1 MAKRTYNRGNIMKI
15 LMQAAIDD
23 PLGAEWRA
31 WDLMVEA
38 NKIIEFMQNDS
49 EPIYIVFR
57 YDGCDAGSR
66 DYVQDRCKVLG
77 KPILI
82 LRLSH
87 ENHLVLSEITIENL
101 HHFYE

>member
-1 MAKRTYNRGNIMKI
+1 MAKRTYNRISIMKM

-31 WDLMVEA
+31 WDLMIEA

-49 EPIYIVFR
+49 EPIYIAFR
-57 YDGCDAGSR
+57 YDGCDAGDR
-66 DYVQDRCKVLG
+66 DYVQGRCKALG

-87 ENHLVLSEITIENL
+87 ENHSILSDITIENL

>member
-1 MAKRTYNRGNIMKI
+1 MAKRTYNRISIMKM

-31 WDLMVEA
+31 WDLMIEA

-49 EPIYIVFR
+49 DPIYIAFR
-57 YDGCDAGSR
+57 YDGCDAGDR
-66 DYVQDRCKVLG
+66 DYVQGRCKALG

-87 ENHLVLSEITIENL
+87 ENLLVLSEITIENL

>member
-31 WDLMVEA
+31 LDLMVEA

>member
-1 MAKRTYNRGNIMKI
+1 MAKRTYNRISIMNI
-15 LMQAAIDD
+15 LMQSAIND
-23 PLGAEWRA
+23 PLCAEYRA
-31 WDLMVEA
+31 WDLAVVA
-38 NKIIEFMQNDS
+38 NKIIEFMQTDS

-57 YDGCDAGSR
+57 QDGCDAGSR
-66 DYVQDRCKVLG
+66 DYVQGRCKALG

-101 HHFYE
+101 YHFYE

>member
-1 MAKRTYNRGNIMKI
+1 MAKRTCSRGGIMKI

-23 PLGAEWRA
+23 PLCAEWRA

-49 EPIYIVFR
+49 EHIYIVFR
-57 YDGCDAGSR
+57 QDGCDVGSR
-66 DYVQDRCKVLG
+66 NYVQDRCKALG

-87 ENHLVLSEITIENL
+87 ENRLVSSEITIENL

>member
-1 MAKRTYNRGNIMKI
+1 MAKRTYNRISIMKM

-23 PLGAEWRA
+23 PLGAEWRV
-31 WDLMVEA
+31 WDLMIEA

-49 EPIYIVFR
+49 DPIYIAFR
-57 YDGCDAGSR
+57 YDGCDAGDR
-66 DYVQDRCKVLG
+66 DYVQGRCKALG

-87 ENHLVLSEITIENL
+87 ENRLVLSEITIENL

>member
-23 PLGAEWRA
+23 PLCAEWRA

-38 NKIIEFMQNDS
+38 NKIIEFMQSDS
-49 EPIYIVFR
+49 EPIYIAFR
-57 YDGCDAGSR
+57 SDGCDAGSR
-66 DYVQDRCKVLG
+66 DYVQDRCKALG
-77 KPILI
+77 KPISI
-82 LRLSH
+82 IRLSH
-87 ENHLVLSEITIENL
+87 ENHLVLSDITIENL

>member
-1 MAKRTYNRGNIMKI
+1 MAKRTYSRGSIMKI

-23 PLGAEWRA
+23 PLCAEWRA

-57 YDGCDAGSR
+57 QDGCDAGSR
-66 DYVQDRCKVLG
+66 DYVQGRCKVLG

-87 ENHLVLSEITIENL
+87 ENRLVLSEITIENL

>member
-1 MAKRTYNRGNIMKI
+1 MAKRTYNRISIMKM

-23 PLGAEWRA
+23 PLCAEWRA

-57 YDGCDAGSR
+57 QDGCDAGSR
-66 DYVQDRCKVLG
+66 DYVQDRCKALG
-77 KPILI
+77 KPISI
-82 LRLSH
+82 IRLSH
-87 ENHLVLSEITIENL
+87 ENNSILSEITIENL

>member
-1 MAKRTYNRGNIMKI
+1 MAKRTYSRGSIMKI

-23 PLGAEWRA
+23 PLCAEWRA

-66 DYVQDRCKVLG
+66 DYVQDRCKALG

-87 ENHLVLSEITIENL
+87 ENRLVLSEITIENL

>member
-1 MAKRTYNRGNIMKI
+1 MAKRTYNRISIMKM
-15 LMQAAIDD
+15 LMQSAIDD

-49 EPIYIVFR
+49 EHIYIVFR
-57 YDGCDAGSR
+57 QDGCDAGSR
-66 DYVQDRCKVLG
+66 DYVQGRCKALG

-87 ENHLVLSEITIENL
+87 ENRLVLSDITIENL

>member
-1 MAKRTYNRGNIMKI
+1 MAKRTYNRISIMKM

-31 WDLMVEA
+31 WDLMIEA
-38 NKIIEFMQNDS
+38 NKIIEFMQNNS
-49 EPIYIVFR
+49 EPIYIAFR
-57 YDGCDAGSR
+57 YDGCDAGDR
-66 DYVQDRCKVLG
+66 DYVQGRCKALG

-87 ENHLVLSEITIENL
+87 ENRLVLSDITIENL

>member
-1 MAKRTYNRGNIMKI
+1 MAKRTYNRISIMKM
-15 LMQAAIDD
+15 LMQSAIDD
-23 PLGAEWRA
+23 PLGAEWRS

-49 EPIYIVFR
+49 DPIYIAFR
-57 YDGCDAGSR
+57 YDGCDAGDR
-66 DYVQDRCKVLG
+66 DYVQGRCKVLG

>member
-1 MAKRTYNRGNIMKI
+1 MAKKTYNRISIMKM
-15 LMQAAIDD
+15 LMQSAIDD

-31 WDLMVEA
+31 WDLMIEA
-38 NKIIEFMQNDS
+38 NKIIEFMQTNS

-57 YDGCDAGSR
+57 QDGCDAGSR
-66 DYVQDRCKVLG
+66 DYVQGRCKALG

-87 ENHLVLSEITIENL
+87 ENRLVLSDITIENL

>member
-1 MAKRTYNRGNIMKI
+1 MAKRTCNRGSIMKI

-23 PLGAEWRA
+23 PLCAEWRA

-57 YDGCDAGSR
+57 YDGCDAGSL
-66 DYVQDRCKVLG
+66 DYVQDRCKALG

-87 ENHLVLSEITIENL
+87 ENRLVLSDITIENL

>member
-1 MAKRTYNRGNIMKI
+1 
-15 LMQAAIDD
+15 MQAAIDD
-23 PLGAEWRA
+23 PLCAAWRA

-49 EPIYIVFR
+49 EPIYIAFR

-66 DYVQDRCKVLG
+66 NYVQGRCKALG
-77 KPILI
+77 KHILI

-87 ENHLVLSEITIENL
+87 ENRLVLSDITIENL

>member
-1 MAKRTYNRGNIMKI
+1 MAKRTCNRGSIMKI

-23 PLGAEWRA
+23 PLGTEWRA
-31 WDLMVEA
+31 WDLMIEA

-49 EPIYIVFR
+49 EPIYIAFR

-66 DYVQDRCKVLG
+66 DYVQGRCKALG

-87 ENHLVLSEITIENL
+87 ENHSILSEITIENL

>member
-1 MAKRTYNRGNIMKI
+1 MAKKTYNRISIMKM

-31 WDLMVEA
+31 WDLMIEA

-49 EPIYIVFR
+49 GPIYIVFR
-57 YDGCDAGSR
+57 QDGCDAGSR
-66 DYVQDRCKVLG
+66 DYVQGRCKALG

-87 ENHLVLSEITIENL
+87 ENRLVLSEITIENL

>member
-1 MAKRTYNRGNIMKI
+1 MAKRTYNRISIMKM

-23 PLGAEWRA
+23 PLCAEWRA

-38 NKIIEFMQNDS
+38 NKIIEFMQTDS

-77 KPILI
+77 KPISI
-82 LRLSH
+82 IRLSH
-87 ENHLVLSEITIENL
+87 EDHSILSEITIENL

>member
-1 MAKRTYNRGNIMKI
+1 MAKRTYNRISIMKM

-31 WDLMVEA
+31 WDLMIEA

-49 EPIYIVFR
+49 DPIYIAFR
-57 YDGCDAGSR
+57 YDGCDAGDR
-66 DYVQDRCKVLG
+66 DYVQGRCKALG

-87 ENHLVLSEITIENL
+87 ENRLVLSDITIENL

>member
-1 MAKRTYNRGNIMKI
+1 MAKRTYNRISIMKM

-31 WDLMVEA
+31 WDLMIEA

-66 DYVQDRCKVLG
+66 DYVQDRCKALG

>member
-1 MAKRTYNRGNIMKI
+1 MAKKTYNRISIMKM

-23 PLGAEWRA
+23 QLGAEWRA

-38 NKIIEFMQNDS
+38 NKIIEFMQSDS
-49 EPIYIVFR
+49 ETIYIVFR
-57 YDGCDAGSR
+57 QDGCDAGDR
-66 DYVQDRCKVLG
+66 DYVQGRCKALG

-87 ENHLVLSEITIENL
+87 ENRLVLSDITIENL

>member
-87 ENHLVLSEITIENL
+87 ENHLVLSDITIENL

>member
-1 MAKRTYNRGNIMKI
+1 MAKRTCSRGSIMKI

-23 PLGAEWRA
+23 PLCAEWRA
-31 WDLMVEA
+31 WDLMIES

-49 EPIYIVFR
+49 EPIYIAFR
-57 YDGCDAGSR
+57 YDGCDAGDR

-77 KPILI
+77 KPISI
-82 LRLSH
+82 IRLSH
-87 ENHLVLSEITIENL
+87 ENRLVLSEITIENL

>member
-1 MAKRTYNRGNIMKI
+1 MAKRTYNRISIMKM

-31 WDLMVEA
+31 WDLMIEA

-49 EPIYIVFR
+49 DPIYIAFR
-57 YDGCDAGSR
+57 YDGCDAGDR
-66 DYVQDRCKVLG
+66 DYVQGRCKALG

-87 ENHLVLSEITIENL
+87 ENRLVLSDITIENL
-101 HHFYE
+101 YHFYE

>member
-38 NKIIEFMQNDS
+38 NKIIEFMQTDS

>member
-1 MAKRTYNRGNIMKI
+1 MAKRTYSRISIMNI
-15 LMQAAIDD
+15 LMQAAIND
-23 PLGAEWRA
+23 PLCAEYRA
-31 WDLMVEA
+31 WDLAVVA
-38 NKIIEFMQNDS
+38 NKIIEFMQSDS

-77 KPILI
+77 KPTSII
-82 LRLSH
+82 RLSH
-87 ENHLVLSEITIENL
+87 ENQSILSEITIETL

>member
-1 MAKRTYNRGNIMKI
+1 MAKRTYNRISIMKM

-31 WDLMVEA
+31 WDLMIEA

-49 EPIYIVFR
+49 DPIYIAFR
-57 YDGCDAGSR
+57 YDGCDAGDS
-66 DYVQDRCKVLG
+66 DYVQGRCKVLG

-101 HHFYE
+101 HHFYK

>member
-1 MAKRTYNRGNIMKI
+1 MARRTYNRISIMKM

-31 WDLMVEA
+31 WDLMIEA

-49 EPIYIVFR
+49 DPIYIVFR
-57 YDGCDAGSR
+57 QDGCDAGSR
-66 DYVQDRCKVLG
+66 DYVQGRCKALG

-87 ENHLVLSEITIENL
+87 ENHSILSEITIENL

>member
-1 MAKRTYNRGNIMKI
+1 MAKRTCSRGSIMKI

-23 PLGAEWRA
+23 PLCAEWRA
-31 WDLMVEA
+31 WDLMIEA

-77 KPILI
+77 KPISI
-82 LRLSH
+82 IRLSH
-87 ENHLVLSEITIENL
+87 ENHLVLSDITIENL

>member
-1 MAKRTYNRGNIMKI
+1 MAKRTCNRGSIMKI

-23 PLGAEWRA
+23 PLCAEWRA

-49 EPIYIVFR
+49 EHIYIVFR
-57 YDGCDAGSR
+57 QDGCDAGSR
-66 DYVQDRCKVLG
+66 DYVRGRCKALG

>member
-1 MAKRTYNRGNIMKI
+1 MAKRTYNRISIMKM

-31 WDLMVEA
+31 WDLMIEA

-49 EPIYIVFR
+49 EHIYIVFR
-57 YDGCDAGSR
+57 QDGCDAGSR
-66 DYVQDRCKVLG
+66 DYVQGRCKALG

-87 ENHLVLSEITIENL
+87 ENHSILSEITIENL

>member
-15 LMQAAIDD
+15 LMQATIDD
-23 PLGAEWRA
+23 PLCAEWRA

-57 YDGCDAGSR
+57 QDGCDAGSR
-66 DYVQDRCKVLG
+66 DYVQGRCKVLG

-87 ENHLVLSEITIENL
+87 ENRLVLSDITIENL